1 MWDQQIFEQ
10 LHQKFSSDLN
20 NLEKSMEGLAIL
32 YRNLPVS
39 EKNKK
44 HFLDESS
51 KIKSAW
57 YACLINS
64 NIDVLLIPEYL
75 ESKLSRNILI
85 KKETEQYFSSIANFH
100 LHTNQNP
107 AVLFETLLYSDEVE
121 PKSSFDLFSTQA
133 PETSTCPE
141 KLKNLFQ
148 TWNTKYTQYSNFE
161 SLLYSFLEWHSL
173 NKWSFSSQRQCV
185 LWFNYR
191 LWSQFGAVGLKLPI
205 ENFLYN
211 NWNKEICNPNLE
223 IKNFIDFLYDEIENQ
238 KLELT
243 NIYKEHI
250 AFETLKSR
258 QKLVSSYVFE
268 AGFKIENT
276 NNISV
281 SAHAILKQIL
291 RKGFLSLEDISSKED
306 FTKQISIYQELMDLG
321 IMEIEKESGEIS
333 LYINT
338 AFKNKSSSL
347 YKYQNIQ
354 VSKSDLS
361 LNDFIQ
367 QTYIKPIISI
377 EKPIIEEPVMQKASG
392 SKRQKAFFG

>member
-10 LHQKFSSDLN
+10 LHLKFSSDLN

-39 EKNKK
+39 EKSKK
-44 HFLDESS
+44 HYIDESS

-85 KKETEQYFSSIANFH
+85 KKETEQYYSSIANFH

-107 AVLFETLLYSDEVE
+107 AVLFETLLFSDEVE

-148 TWNTKYTQYSNFE
+148 SWNSKFNQYSNFE
-161 SLLYSFLEWHSL
+161 SLLYSFLDWHSL
-173 NKWSFSSQRQCV
+173 NKWNFSGQRQCV

-191 LWSQFGAVGLKLPI
+191 LWSQFGAVGMKFPI

-211 NWNKEICNPNLE
+211 NWNKEICNPIVE
-223 IKNFIDFLYDEIENQ
+223 IKNFIDFLNEEIESQ
-238 KLELT
+238 KQEL
-243 NIYKEHI
+243 NDIYKKHI

-268 AGFKIENT
+268 TGFKIDNAT
-276 NNISV
+276 NISV
-281 SAHAILKQIL
+281 TANTVLKQML
-291 RKGFLSLEDISSKED
+291 RKGFLSLDDISSKED
-306 FTKQISIYQELMDLG
+306 FMKQISIYQELLDLG
-321 IMEIEKESGEIS
+321 ILEIEKESEEIS
-333 LYINT
+333 LYFNT
-338 AFKNKSSSL
+338 TIKNRNSSL

-354 VSKSDLS
+354 VNKTDLS